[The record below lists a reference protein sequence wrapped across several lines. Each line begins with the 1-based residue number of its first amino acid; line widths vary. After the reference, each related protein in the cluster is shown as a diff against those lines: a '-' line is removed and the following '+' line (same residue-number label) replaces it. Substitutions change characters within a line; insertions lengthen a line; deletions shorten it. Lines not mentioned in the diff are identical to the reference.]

1 MGAMMIEIIT
11 LILTLPVAVQA
22 ILEIV
27 DRFR

>member
-1 MGAMMIEIIT
+1 MMIEIIT